1 MESITL
7 QGVTF
12 RWNGEELLITTST
25 GQQSLSGSDAAQ
37 LLDFLQYR
45 QQQLYAAEHSRE
57 LPQWARPASRYI
69 NGQISEVGPRI
80 IDQAGRDE

>member
-7 QGVTF
+7 QGITF
-12 RWNGEELLITTST
+12 RWNGDELLITTST

-45 QQQLYAAEHSRE
+45 QQQLYAAEQGRE
-57 LPQWARPASRYI
+57 LPQWARPSGRYV
-69 NGQISEVGPRI
+69 NGQISEVRPRI
-80 IDQAGRDE
+80 IDQGRREE